1 VAGFNISGKIMD
13 NEVYKA
19 PESVLYKTQS
29 INQMEKIDYH
39 LLRSYISGRR
49 MIYFLAIWF
58 AFMVFAVIFLTIAM
72 ILEKKAPLVFIA
84 QMAFN
89 SVLFTAVAVGALS
102 AKKWGFWVTL
112 CASVLMLFIFP
123 LGTII
128 GGFGLRGLYLTK
140 EIYYNPEYSFKKL
153 SHAYLPYR

>member
-1 VAGFNISGKIMD
+1 VAEFNISGKIMD

-29 INQMEKIDYH
+29 INQMDNIDYH

-58 AFMVFAVIFLTIAM
+58 AIMIFAVIFLTIGM
-72 ILEKKAPLVFIA
+72 ILEKKASFVFIA

-89 SVLFTAVAVGALS
+89 SVLFTL
-102 AKKWGFWVTL
+102 
-112 CASVLMLFIFP
+112 VL
-123 LGTII
+123 LG
-128 GGFGLRGLYLTK
+128 
-140 EIYYNPEYSFKKL
+140 
-153 SHAYLPYR
+153 H